1 MSTTTHK
8 RYTIGIMLGHIQSD
22 YSEELLNGFYT
33 CAQEEDVNLIFLM
46 GPQVPLYCSDI
57 LDSTNDGYYLY
68 KFDSIYDYVH
78 YTNVDA
84 LIIAYGSLSMS
95 TRSGDLDAFLNSFHD
110 IPYLL
115 LEDVPGCVNVPY
127 LIADNYGGMYE
138 CMEHLITFHN
148 YKKIAFVCGPRNN
161 RDSNERLAAYRDA
174 MAAHHL
180 PVTENMVVYGDYS
193 ENVDPEV
200 EFLLEKNSGLEAIV
214 FANDNMAKAG
224 YRVCTRHNLLIGKD
238 IAITGFDNVDFAQ
251 SLTPPLTSISH
262 SSFQFSYTALK
273 NTLLMCQG
281 KNPVSRRMPATLHKR
296 CSCGCPAQTHYN
308 DSPLPGGQLENFVL
322 DSASQIAC
330 DVLSTIPYKNSHA
343 FYSSLICDFFSYT
356 YQRAFIARKMDA
368 HDNYLNDILNRILDY
383 RHISSQ
389 LVITHFSELLH
400 TMTVNTSD
408 PATLEVLSSVM
419 STLHQ
424 YAHSRDVISLEQQ
437 IIDSNRKAWF
447 VPSFTRDLINSSIS
461 FQEAM
466 NSIMDRFHMMQIRGA
481 YFYLFERPLHFD
493 HNTRLT
499 FTEDMYLTAFYNQQ
513 ERRFY
518 AADERPL
525 LQKGIGFSNFLPSE
539 QHQCLTAFVLFSG
552 EEQYGIVLCDLEQAD
567 IPFMQQCSL
576 QLGSLLC
583 FMELNSREK
592 QVQRELKDSLNIIQ
606 EKNEILSFI
615 SEYDELT
622 RLLNRRGFM
631 ERALSFCHENSGK
644 QAQLLFGD
652 LDHLKEINDCFGHA
666 SGDYAIRTAAELL
679 SATLPKDSLIAR
691 IGGDEYVALILT
703 GDEDFPTTFC
713 QKLKAAEDE
722 INASSSQPF
731 YIEIS
736 IGIETFVCHPQ
747 IDLNEIIKKSDEF
760 LYQAKQ
766 HRRKTIKKSTS

>member
-1 MSTTTHK
+1 MNATNHK

-33 CAQEEDVNLIFLM
+33 CAKEEDVNLIFLM

-57 LDSTNDGYYLY
+57 LDSTNDGHYLY
-68 KFDSIYDYVH
+68 KFDCIYDYVH

-95 TRSGDLDAFLNSFHD
+95 TRSGDLNAFLESFQD

-115 LEDVPGCVNVPY
+115 LEDIPGYADVPY
-127 LIADNYGGMYE
+127 LIADNYNGMLE
-138 CMEHLITFHN
+138 CMEHLITFHK
-148 YKKIAFVCGPRNN
+148 YKKIAFVCGPQTNH
-161 RDSNERLAAYRDA
+161 DSNERLKAYRDA
-174 MAAHHL
+174 MASHKL
-180 PVTENMVVYGDYS
+180 PVTDDMVVYGDYS
-193 ENVDPEV
+193 ENIDPEV
-200 EFLLEKNSGLEAIV
+200 ELLLEKNPGLEAIV

-281 KNPVSRRMPATLHKR
+281 EKPTSKRMPTTLYKR
-296 CSCGCPAQTHYN
+296 CSCGCSTQTHYN
-308 DSPLPGGQLENFVL
+308 NKQLSGEQLEHFVQ
-322 DSASQIAC
+322 DSANQIAC
-330 DVLSTIPYKNSHA
+330 DVLSTIPYKNSLA

-356 YQRAFIARKMDA
+356 YKKAFVTRKLDA
-368 HDNYLNDILNRILDY
+368 HDNYLGNILNRILDC
-383 RHISSQ
+383 RHISRQ
-389 LVITHFSELLH
+389 LVINHFSDLLH
-400 TMTVNTSD
+400 TMSANASD
-408 PATLEVLSSVM
+408 PATLEVLSSII

-424 YAHSRDVISLEQQ
+424 YAHSKDVTSLEQQ

-447 VPSFTRDLINSSIS
+447 VPTFTRDLIDSSIS
-461 FQEAM
+461 FQETM

-481 YFYLFERPLHFD
+481 YFYLFERPLRFS
-493 HNTRLT
+493 HNTKLM

-518 AADERPL
+518 QSGERPL
-525 LQKGIGFSNFLPSE
+525 IRKGVGFSNFLPQD

-552 EEQYGIVLCDLEQAD
+552 EEQYGVVLCDLEQAD
-567 IPFMQQCSL
+567 IPFMQECSL
-576 QLGSLLC
+576 QVGSLLC

-592 QVQRELKDSLNIIQ
+592 QVQKELKDSLNIIQ
-606 EKNEILSFI
+606 EQNDILSFI

-631 ERALSFCHENSGK
+631 ERALSLCRENNGK

-666 SGDYAIRTAAELL
+666 SGDYAIRTAANLL
-679 SATLPKDSLIAR
+679 SSNLPEGSLIAR
-691 IGGDEYVALILT
+691 IGGDEYIAFILT
-703 GDEDFPTTFC
+703 EDENFSTTFC

-722 INASSSQPF
+722 NNASSSQPF
-731 YIEIS
+731 YVELS
-736 IGIETFVCHPQ
+736 IGIESFVCHPQ
-747 IDLNEIIKKSDEF
+747 IDLNEIIKKSDKI

-766 HRRKTIKKSTS
+766 HRRKTIKK